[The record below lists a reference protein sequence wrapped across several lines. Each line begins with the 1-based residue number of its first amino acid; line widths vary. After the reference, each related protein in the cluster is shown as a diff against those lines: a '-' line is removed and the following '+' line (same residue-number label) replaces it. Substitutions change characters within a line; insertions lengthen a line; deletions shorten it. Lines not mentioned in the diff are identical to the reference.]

1 MNCAWCH
8 RRIWSNSTSLGVIF
22 PCGGGV
28 LVAISCIF
36 ERRRARFSYFQKSDD
51 DGQKIRK
58 PGMPDYGNVSPR
70 QTTKAHVLYVPGVN
84 LQLITQERDHK
95 DPSQITAP
103 HMTFGRTVCKTA
115 VIFCQVNA
123 LFIAQQSCH
132 VDSACAHASIP
143 HASRNSDRATADSV
157 AYGILLHARGRGRRQ
172 SVVAGRAKCAQPSPV
187 PQLAPAL

>member
-1 MNCAWCH
+1 MKILEFILASTLNFAWRR

-70 QTTKAHVLYVPGVN
+70 QTTKEHVLYVPGVN

-103 HMTFGRTVCKTA
+103 CDAG
-115 VIFCQVNA
+115 
-123 LFIAQQSCH
+123 
-132 VDSACAHASIP
+132 DS
-143 HASRNSDRATADSV
+143 
-157 AYGILLHARGRGRRQ
+157 GRRRLAHGGLFVQ
-172 SVVAGRAKCAQPSPV
+172 GFAGICRDLQGSAGI
-187 PQLAPAL
+187 